1 MTQPASQPAGRKQR
15 SHGGKGAA
23 RVRVRH
29 TPSQGTDLLVVFT
42 YTADS
47 TRVWCAGWWPQMWQN
62 LPGAAGDASVV
73 VVVEGEGI
81 ADSGAASVQQCAA
94 RQGKARPLHR
104 R

>member
-1 MTQPASQPAGRKQR
+1 
-15 SHGGKGAA
+15 
-23 RVRVRH
+23 
-29 TPSQGTDLLVVFT
+29 
-42 YTADS
+42 
-47 TRVWCAGWWPQMWQN
+47 MWQN